1 MAIPILNHLDFQKT
15 AEIQNVLLHTE
26 TTGNITSP
34 GTGQV
39 TFDTATAYVYNGSAW
54 IKLNPRTI
62 TAGGNTLAE
71 TETLAFTAGTG
82 ITIAESAGAVTITS
96 SVTDTNTWRT
106 VTAGGNTLS
115 TSETLAFTAGSGITI
130 QESAGAVTITN
141 SAAAGSSFGTI
152 AVSGQSDVV
161 ADQANDTLTLVA
173 AGGMTITQVAGTD
186 TITLTSADTN
196 TTYSVGD
203 GGLTENDFTDADH
216 SKLNAIEALAD
227 VTDTTN
233 VTAAGALMDS
243 EVTNL
248 ALVKGLAIGISDGNF
263 LTANDAVADNDF
275 LRIDG
280 TEVEGLTVAEV
291 LTALNVEAGAD
302 VTDTTNV
309 TAAGAL
315 MDSELAGLAAVKATT
330 GTFLSADE
338 SKLDGIEAS
347 ADVTDTA
354 NVKSALNASFGGS
367 ATIGDS
373 SDTFTIP
380 GALIVTGQTT
390 TNNVATVST
399 SNGVVFEGPTLDG
412 HDGTLIS
419 VAASSGKTYTLPN
432 VTGYVALFATD
443 PGTTAIAPTV
453 TEINYV
459 DGVTSAIQTQLDAKQ
474 ASDADLTALSSCQ
487 SGAATALALL
497 TSTEVAILDGLT
509 STTAE
514 LNTLDGF
521 DGDVED
527 LKYAKDLYD
536 TGVTATE
543 FDYLD
548 GVTSNIQTQ
557 LDATE
562 DASNKITKLLSGGAA
577 TTYNIEHDFGTPIV
591 MVQVLDYGNAG
602 SGATY
607 DVVQVEIQRNDDDSV
622 DLIFAAAPG
631 TSQDYLVLITKF
643 PAAS

>member
-39 TFDTATAYVYNGSAW
+39 TFDTTAAYVYNGSAW